1 MGYTSEVA
9 IRCGNK
15 AFEMFMKA
23 INKHKFMPTE
33 IYKDEEY
40 NEYLLYWDCVK
51 WYGMNPEIMDIEYVM
66 DDLDNIKSP
75 ESNEDMEYA
84 YSFVRMGE
92 EITDIERR
100 ENDYDIFIDIQRTI
114 SIPETMKML

>member
-1 MGYTSEVA
+1 MGYYSEVA
-9 IRCGNK
+9 IRCGSK

-23 INKHKFMPTE
+23 INKHNFKPDN
-33 IYKDEEY
+33 IYKDEKY
-40 NEYLLYWDCVK
+40 NEYLLYWNWVK

-66 DDLDNIKSP
+66 DDLDDIKSP

-84 YSFVRMGE
+84 YSFVKMGE

-114 SIPETMKML
+114 SIPETMKIL